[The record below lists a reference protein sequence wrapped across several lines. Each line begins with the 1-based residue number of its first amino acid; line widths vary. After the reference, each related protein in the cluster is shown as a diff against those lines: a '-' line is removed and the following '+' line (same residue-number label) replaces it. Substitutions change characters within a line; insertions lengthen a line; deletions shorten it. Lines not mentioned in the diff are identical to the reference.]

1 MELMHSN
8 MFVWIYAKVLLG
20 KQNLLAPLFLH
31 GIQFI
36 FPCQIGQEASPLEGE
51 AVASGPATIHLNSP
65 ALVMLRVTE

>member
-36 FPCQIGQEASPLEGE
+36 FPCQIGQEAAPLEGE